1 MRVRV
6 RVHVPDLSRVNK
18 VYLGLFDSELEA
30 ARAYDRAA
38 IRCSGMNAV
47 PNFDVNEYKD
57 ELKEFEMRRMN
68 NQALLDPE
76 VLKEDIVTAS
86 SAKTTEAPRAGR
98 GQTQMQMPV
107 MSPMHVGNAEYAVAQ
122 QAMFAPKI
130 LGEGGQMYD
139 ITEGAGRGGIAL
151 PQLTAQQFQQGGA
164 TPMNFHI

>member
-1 MRVRV
+1 
-6 RVHVPDLSRVNK
+6 
-18 VYLGLFDSELEA
+18 
-30 ARAYDRAA
+30 
-38 IRCSGMNAV
+38 MNAV
-47 PNFDVNEYKD
+47 TNFDVNEYKD

-139 ITEGAGRGGIAL
+139 ITEGAGRGGMAL